1 MHLTIR
7 SDIKF
12 RFASPARNLTYLL
25 RLSPRSHEGQH
36 VTGARIDADIDCS
49 LKAGQDAFGNVTH
62 SFSANGP
69 LEEFAVTSVCQV
81 ETYDAAG
88 VVRGGAERL
97 PVDIYLR
104 ETELTATDDA
114 LRSFASRTTMA
125 ETEPLGRLH
134 ALLDTLHDVVAFDEG
149 APDAA
154 AAAAFAAKRGNA
166 RSHAQIF
173 LACARHLGLPS
184 RHVSGYYLR
193 DRRAGRSETAA
204 HAWSEAYVANLGWVG
219 FDTVEKLCPK
229 GQHVRVATGLDA
241 LGSAFFRGTAC
252 EGAVVKA
259 TISVG

>member
-12 RFASPARNLTYLL
+12 RFAFPARNLTYLL

-36 VTGARIDADIDCS
+36 VTDARIDADIDCS

-62 SFSANGP
+62 SFSASGP
-69 LEEFAVTSVCQV
+69 LEEFTVSSVCQV

-114 LRSFASRTTMA
+114 LRSFATRTTVA

-134 ALLDTLHDVVAFDEG
+134 ALLDTLHAVVAFDEG
-149 APDAA
+149 RARRDGGGSL
-154 AAAAFAAKRGNA
+154 RGQA
-166 RSHAQIF
+166 GQCAQPR
-173 LACARHLGLPS
+173 ADLP
-184 RHVSGYYLR
+184 RLR
-193 DRRAGRSETAA
+193 PSPRPAEPPRER
-204 HAWSEAYVANLGWVG
+204 L
-219 FDTVEKLCPK
+219 L
-229 GQHVRVATGLDA
+229 
-241 LGSAFFRGTAC
+241 SA
-252 EGAVVKA
+252 
-259 TISVG
+259 